1 MDNDKELSPET
12 EAALREVEARMRAE
26 LDTTETWEEVNLA
39 PVFSGE
45 ATRPEPTILRR
56 DDSKGLFYRNAVN
69 SIHGDS
75 GDGKSFVMLA
85 ASKQEIEEGRHV
97 IWIDLEDNP
106 DTIADRFSDLGVD
119 AEAVLERFHHQPT
132 EPFTPGAVQKI
143 LNEAIE
149 YDASLIVID
158 SLGEA
163 FGLEGI
169 NEDRDN
175 EVGPWLRRVARA
187 LAEVAAT
194 NPVDHSTKAGD
205 NPLFPSGSKRK
216 RAAITGASYLLRA
229 VKPLTREKG
238 GRLSLICAK
247 DRHGHYQRG
256 EVAAVVDFHR
266 YEDGGLSVKVWPPDD
281 DTDNLLKQ
289 LWWRAK
295 AAVETCQQAGR
306 PLSKR
311 ELTER
316 MPGKTRAEKKLA
328 AIEYAVGEGALR
340 TESGPRGSVL
350 HSYVKPMPEP
360 AATDDW
366 DAE

>member
-1 MDNDKELSPET
+1 VNDEYKK
-12 EAALREVEARMRAE
+12 ALRDVEEQMAAE
-26 LDTTETWEEVNLA
+26 IDVPETWEPINLA

-45 ATRPEPTILRR
+45 VTRPEPTILRR
-56 DDSKGLFYRNAVN
+56 DDGKGLFYRNAIN
-69 SIHGDS
+69 SVHSDS
-75 GDGKSFVMLA
+75 GDGKSFVMLLGCQ
-85 ASKQEIEEGRHV
+85 QEIEAGRHV

-106 DTIADRFSDLGVD
+106 STIADRFNDLGVD
-119 AEAVLERFHHQPT
+119 PEVVLERFHYHQPT
-132 EPFTPGAVQKI
+132 EPFTTGAVQKI
-143 LNEAIE
+143 VNEAIE

-194 NPVDHSTKAGD
+194 SPVDHSTKAGD

-216 RAAITGASYLLRA
+216 RAAITGASYLLKA
-229 VKPLTREKG
+229 VKPLSRDKG

-247 DRHGHYQRG
+247 DRHGHYKRG

-281 DTDNLLKQ
+281 DTENPLKQ
-289 LWWRAK
+289 LWWLAK
-295 AAVETCQQAGR
+295 SAVEVAQQAGR
-306 PLSKR
+306 PLTKR
-311 ELTER
+311 ELMGR
-316 MPGKTRAEKKLA
+316 MPQGRTEKKLA
-328 AIEYAVGEGALR
+328 AVDYAIGENALR
-340 TESGPRGSVL
+340 TDNGPRGSVL
-350 HSYVKPMPEP
+350 HSYVKPMPDP
-360 AATDDW
+360 GATDDW